1 MTALA
6 DLAADGKLVP
16 TIAATFPLEQ
26 AAAAQSANAGP
37 AKVLLSLV

>member
-6 DLAADGKLVP
+6 DLASDSKLVP
-16 TIAATFPLEQ
+16 TIGATFPLVQ
-26 AAAAQSANAGP
+26 AAAAQSADAGP